1 MGPAVSVLV
10 PLATAVVGVLSH
22 IRSRPAS
29 NNPTHVDIEAA
40 NRLRKEQEERDR
52 IAREARDKADK
63 LARDAEIS
71 TQRARE
77 AQAAVDAARAEA
89 ERVRREVEREAEVER
104 REAQRREQ
112 DIREQARREA
122 EEVRVATQR
131 AADAE
136 RQEAQRREQE
146 IRESARREAEEVRAA
161 TERAVEAERQEAQK
175 REEEIKE
182 TARREAEEV
191 RAATERAAEAERQ
204 EAQRREEEIQEAATR
219 AVEAAQQEVLRQQ
232 RLAEEENRRAAEAKL
247 AAEEAAR
254 IAADEVRAAQNA
266 KAELEH
272 QLREGIQPVVM
283 PSAADLEDAKRKI
296 EYQDGLYHFAVAG
309 VAGAGKSSL
318 INALRG
324 LRNRAAG
331 AAATGITET
340 TLSVGRFPDSDPEN
354 PFVWYDIPGAGTLQ
368 VRDWQYFNKQGLYV
382 FDALVVL
389 VDNRFTMTDVAI
401 LRNARLFGIPC
412 YIVRSK
418 ADIHI
423 QNLIREMADESDDEE
438 QDEQSLATR
447 EYAARKHF
455 VAATRQNV
463 RDNLRAADL
472 PDQRVYIV
480 SNSTML
486 SATKGNV
493 TTKTAKKIIDE
504 FEFLQGLL
512 GDAYKRRGGV
522 AMAKSRISSTA
533 VVKSGATGGLL
544 SQRVTSFFSSRSA
557 GGCVG

>member
-1 MGPAVSVLV
+1 MGSSGSA
-10 PLATAVVGVLSH
+10 
-22 IRSRPAS
+22 SRGR
-29 NNPTHVDIEAA
+29 HEAD
-40 NRLRKEQEERDR
+40 RLRQEQEARDR
-52 IAREARDKADK
+52 AAQAARDEADRLARDRAAQAARDEADRLAREAAMS
-63 LARDAEIS
+63 A
-71 TQRARE
+71 QRARE
-77 AQAAVDAARAEA
+77 AQAAADAARAEA
-89 ERVRREVEREAEVER
+89 ERVRREAEQSRLAAERAAEAAR

-112 DIREQARREA
+112 EMREQARREA
-122 EEVRVATQR
+122 EEARAAAQR

-146 IRESARREAEEVRAA
+146 IREAARREAEEARAA
-161 TERAVEAERQEAQK
+161 AERAAEAERQEAQK

-232 RLAEEENRRAAEAKL
+232 QLTEEENRRAAEAKL
-247 AAEEAAR
+247 AAEDTTR
-254 IAADEVRAAQNA
+254 IAADEVHAAQKA

-283 PSAADLEDAKRKI
+283 PSSAEIEDAKRRM

-324 LRNRAAG
+324 LRNKDAG
-331 AAATGITET
+331 AAPTGITET
-340 TLSVGRFPDSDPEN
+340 TLQIGRFPDSDPEN

-368 VRDWQYFNKQGLYV
+368 VRDWQYFNNQGLYV

-401 LRNARLFGIPC
+401 LRNSRLFKIPC

-423 QNLIREMADESDDEE
+423 QNLMREMADESDDEE
-438 QDEQSLATR
+438 QDEQSLATL

-486 SATKGNV
+486 SAIKGNA

-504 FEFLQGLL
+504 FELLQDVL
-512 GDAYKRRGGV
+512 GDAYKCTGGV
-522 AMAKSRISSTA
+522 AKAHLRPQSC
-533 VVKSGATGGLL
+533 
-544 SQRVTSFFSSRSA
+544 RV
-557 GGCVG
+557 